1 MNKMNRSDE
10 SKFNKEIN
18 EFLEKWDAYS
28 FINLIRALEHLVDL
42 YDFDS
47 DSDDL
52 FHQVYG
58 KEDGNAIRI
67 VKTVM
72 ILSKLSEDYASKMT
86 TTNMKFKGLYKRL
99 ADVENH

>member
-1 MNKMNRSDE
+1 MNKKIDSDE

-18 EFLEKWDAYS
+18 DFLEKWDAYS
-28 FINLIRALEHLVDL
+28 FINLIRALQQLVDL

-47 DSDDL
+47 DDDDL

-99 ADVENH
+99 SDPKNH